1 MTTHP
6 TTTTQPTTPHPTT
19 PDLTTPHLDI
29 GDTRFRMDSEEVR
42 KARDAHWYART
53 DWGIAVLRYED
64 STALLK
70 SPLLTQGS
78 AKWPAQ
84 HGVVEGHFDE
94 WWRKTLL
101 VLEGDEH
108 HRIRRLVNPAFS
120 ARRVAPLHAK
130 FQALADGLVDEWIDD
145 GRTEFA
151 SRFTAPYATRI
162 LCVML
167 GIDENDWKEI
177 HELAS
182 TIGLGLGVTIQ
193 ENIARIDR
201 AVVELTEYAES
212 LVRSRRESPRGDI
225 LSTLVETRD
234 EDAGKLSDE
243 ELINL
248 VILLIFAGIDTTRN
262 QLSLAV
268 QAFAKQPDQW
278 EKLASDPE
286 RYAVAATE
294 EALRVNPIGRWISRE
309 AAETFQYKERT
320 IEKGT
325 TLHLFTK
332 TSGTDPA
339 AFDAPDRID
348 LDAERPPHFAFGGG
362 LHHCLGHFVARADI
376 GVALS
381 TLATRLTDLRV
392 EEDAEWLPDSG
403 NTGAVVLPLTFT
415 PRSRTAFP
423 NRASDR
429 RNP

>member
-1 MTTHP
+1 MA
-6 TTTTQPTTPHPTT
+6 TQPTT
-19 PDLTTPHLDI
+19 LHLDI
-29 GDTRFRMDSEEVR
+29 SNAYFRMDSGEVR

-64 STALLK
+64 SSALLK

-94 WWRKTLL
+94 WWQKTLL
-101 VLEGDEH
+101 VLEGGEH
-108 HRIRRLVNPAFS
+108 NRIRRLVNPAFS
-120 ARRVAPLHAK
+120 PRRIAPLHAK
-130 FQALADGLVDEWIDD
+130 FQDLADNLVDEWIED

-151 SRFTAPYATRI
+151 SRFAAPYATRI

-167 GIDENDWKEI
+167 GIDENDWKKI

-182 TIGLGLGVTIQ
+182 TVGLGLGITIQ
-193 ENIARIDR
+193 ENIARIDQ
-201 AVVELTEYAES
+201 AIVELTEYAES
-212 LVRSRRESPRGDI
+212 LVLSRRESPKGDI
-225 LSTLVETRD
+225 LSTLVDARD
-234 EDAGKLSDE
+234 EDAGKLSDK

-248 VILLIFAGIDTTRN
+248 IILLIFAGIDTTRN
-262 QLSLAV
+262 QLALSV
-268 QAFAKQPDQW
+268 EAFSKQPDQW

-286 RYAVAATE
+286 RYSAAAVE

-309 AAETFQYKERT
+309 AAETFHYKERT

-325 TLHLFTK
+325 TLHLFTM
-332 TSGTDPA
+332 TSATDPA
-339 AFDAPDRID
+339 AFDGPDRID
-348 LDAERPPHFAFGGG
+348 LDAERSPHFAFGGG

-392 EEDAEWLPDSG
+392 GEDAEWLPDSG
-403 NTGAVVLPLTFT
+403 NTGAVVLPITFT
-415 PRSRTAFP
+415 SRS
-423 NRASDR
+423 
-429 RNP
+429 

>member
-1 MTTHP
+1 MA
-6 TTTTQPTTPHPTT
+6 TQPTT
-19 PDLTTPHLDI
+19 LHLDI
-29 GDTRFRMDSEEVR
+29 NNAYFRMDSEEVR

-64 STALLK
+64 SSALLK

-78 AKWPAQ
+78 ARWPAQ
-84 HGVVEGHFDE
+84 HGVVEGHFDK
-94 WWRKTLL
+94 WWQKTLL

-108 HRIRRLVNPAFS
+108 NRIRRLVNPAFS
-120 ARRVAPLHAK
+120 PRRIAPLHAK
-130 FQALADGLVDEWIDD
+130 FQDLADGLVDEWIKD

-151 SRFTAPYATRI
+151 SRFAAPYATRI

-167 GIDENDWKEI
+167 GIDENDWKKV

-182 TIGLGLGVTIQ
+182 TIGLGLGITIQ
-193 ENIARIDR
+193 EHIARIDQ
-201 AVVELTEYAES
+201 AIVELTEYAES
-212 LVRSRRESPRGDI
+212 LVRSRRESPTGDI
-225 LSTLVETRD
+225 LSTLVDARD

-248 VILLIFAGIDTTRN
+248 IILLIFAGIDTTRN
-262 QLSLAV
+262 QLALSV
-268 QAFAKQPDQW
+268 EAFSKQLDQW

-286 RYAVAATE
+286 RYSAAAVE

-325 TLHLFTK
+325 TLHLFTM
-332 TSGTDPA
+332 TSATDPA
-339 AFDAPDRID
+339 AFDDPDRID
-348 LDAERPPHFAFGGG
+348 LDAERSPHFAFGGG

-381 TLATRLTDLRV
+381 TLATRLTDLRMG
-392 EEDAEWLPDSG
+392 EDAEWLPDSG
-403 NTGAVVLPLTFT
+403 NTGAVALPITFT
-415 PRSRTAFP
+415 SRS
-423 NRASDR
+423 
-429 RNP
+429 